1 MNKEER
7 RKHGLDTLNPSAV
20 ILYSMKPKK
29 THTQQETQ
37 NTSCVK
43 EKKTKQNKIYITE
56 NEYKKINKSNIM
68 YKINYSYSYISFLA
82 NQTKKEI
89 NSYNSETRSTNIIF
103 TLLSKNWTACTDALI

>member
-43 EKKTKQNKIYITE
+43 EKKKTKQNKIYITE

-68 YKINYSYSYISFLA
+68 YKINYSYYSYISFLLA
-82 NQTKKEI
+82 NKTKKR
-89 NSYNSETRSTNIIF
+89 NQ
-103 TLLSKNWTACTDALI
+103 LLQ